1 MIISLLD
8 GSIWICMG
16 GFHHKII
23 YDGNVYDRI
32 GACLKRRIESVVQ
45 LIWRLVKTRS
55 SMEIIFIL
63 TDISAVNEL
72 SKMIA

>member
-32 GACLKRRIESVVQ
+32 GAC
-45 LIWRLVKTRS
+45 
-55 SMEIIFIL
+55 
-63 TDISAVNEL
+63 NEL
-72 SKMIA
+72 SQYCSLYEGHEDQIVHGKYRINNF